1 VGGGSRLERA
11 SRAPCEPLRRHVHSL
26 VGFDEESPGPQSRRE
41 FPEPW
46 VVVIIDFGRTL
57 RVTLAGDERAA
68 VPHPGG
74 FAAGLGDRFAITE
87 HDGHQR
93 GVQVDLSPTGARR
106 LFGLPMSEVAGRIV
120 SLRDL
125 LPREHESL
133 IERFAASADW
143 GSRLDRV
150 EELLARRIL
159 GGNVDTTRVDWAV
172 AQIESSGGMLDVGT
186 LARELGYSHKHLI
199 ALFHDQVGV
208 PPKLLARLVR
218 FERVMREARSGVPIR
233 WADLALAHGYFDQ
246 SHLAR
251 DVRRFTGL
259 APTEAA
265 AGPR

>member
-133 IERFAASADW
+133 IERIAASADW